1 MKQVNERGK
10 DVDKEGM
17 DKENKSAGKEDKDVT
32 GKTVTDKTVPGADFS
47 GISSALVA
55 VSGGVDSAVL
65 LHLAKEAGVR
75 VEAAC
80 VVSEFTARCDL
91 SAAREAAAREG
102 VPFHEIHVSFLEE
115 EAISANTKDRC
126 YLCKKKMAAGLRS
139 LAETRGLSAVLEGTN
154 ADDGV
159 RPGLRAL
166 QEAGVRSPLR
176 TLSKSEIVTIAEN
189 TGIPVRPPSSCLAA
203 RIPQNTR
210 ITRENLSLAEA
221 AEETLRRAGV
231 LGILRVRISGAGD
244 EGMVSAA
251 VEVER
256 GFMKPAVFFEEK
268 LKPLGIQVL
277 SLHEYKTGG
286 A

>member
-1 MKQVNERGK
+1 MMNR
-10 DVDKEGM
+10 DV
-17 DKENKSAGKEDKDVT
+17 VT
-32 GKTVTDKTVPGADFS
+32 RDIGTCDMMNRADFS

-65 LHLAKEAGVR
+65 LHLANEAGIR

-80 VVSEFTARCDL
+80 VVSEFTAECDL

-102 VPFHEIHVSFLEE
+102 TPFHEIHVSFLEDD
-115 EAISANTKDRC
+115 AISANTKDRC
-126 YLCKKKMAAGLRS
+126 YLCKKKMASLLCS
-139 LAETRGLSAVLEGTN
+139 LAKTRGLSAVLEGTN

-166 QEAGVRSPLR
+166 QEAGILSPLR
-176 TLSKSEIVTIAEN
+176 NLSKSEIVTTAEN
-189 TGIPVRPPSSCLAA
+189 AGIPVPPPSSCLAS

-210 ITRENLSLAEA
+210 IAREKLLLAEA

-231 LGILRVRISGAGD
+231 LGILRVRISGAGN

-256 GFMKPAVFFEEK
+256 EFMKPAVFFEEK
-268 LKPLGIQVL
+268 LKPLGIQVI